1 MRGSATVQYGRTRYC
16 TEWTTSMKCSKFNH
30 IVYSNVLKTPQR
42 YACLA
47 AVQQQP
53 SRKAHGRRLSLPPP
67 PPPAPADP
75 ADPSCLS
82 RPSSGCCMPTC
93 EKRHS
98 FLNFSYVC
106 PESVLAKRQY
116 IYMYVYVY
124 KWLSSKF
131 KESFSLMHLA
141 QNRWHHPP
149 ADRSQHRLHAEKRLI
164 WSQVKFS
171 YCMFHPSLSLSW

>member
-16 TEWTTSMKCSKFNH
+16 TEWTTTSMKCSKFNH
-30 IVYSNVLKTPQR
+30 IVYSNALKTPQR

-93 EKRHS
+93 EKNATR
-98 FLNFSYVC
+98 FSTF
-106 PESVLAKRQY
+106 P
-116 IYMYVYVY
+116 
-124 KWLSSKF
+124 
-131 KESFSLMHLA
+131 
-141 QNRWHHPP
+141 
-149 ADRSQHRLHAEKRLI
+149 
-164 WSQVKFS
+164 
-171 YCMFHPSLSLSW
+171 MFVPSLSWQKDNIYICMYMYINGSHQNSKSRFRSCTLRRIAGTTHQPTAASTACMQRNASFGLKSSFPTVCFPRA

>member
-67 PPPAPADP
+67 PPPPAPAD

-93 EKRHS
+93 AKRHEWR
-98 FLNFSYVC
+98 FSTFPMFV
-106 PESVLAKRQY
+106 PSLSWQKDNIY
-116 IYMYVYVY
+116 IYVY

-141 QNRWHHPP
+141 QNRWYHPP
-149 ADRSQHRLHAEKRLI
+149 ADRSQHRLHAEKRLFGLK
-164 WSQVKFS
+164 SSFPTVCFP
-171 YCMFHPSLSLSW
+171 PSLSLSW